1 MPRVTKKNGLLA
13 LWVTLVVF
21 ILLLGPW
28 PFSPGEPVSA
38 SPDRLKWSI
47 VDSPSAEGNVVVSPS
62 EINAFAFGS
71 EETFYAADIP
81 NSRIYKSTDGGFT
94 WEDKLTA
101 ALEAAGAN
109 LPGWDI
115 AVAPDDPDLIAVV
128 SDNRTAVY
136 ASDDGGENWDDAAV
150 PDLAGFLI
158 SDIALSPAYG
168 DGERDIA
175 IGTRLPNVN
184 ITGDVW
190 ARSIGIS
197 GWKEQELHMDVS
209 SIRFSFNYYEDKAV
223 VAIAG
228 DEDNTF
234 LCVGERITNENR
246 TYWYD
251 SIEIAD
257 SFGDSPSKD
266 EIIISDLALRWGDY
280 SEDAH
285 WTAYAGYYSTTDAD
299 DVYRVER
306 DGTVKRLDVKGG
318 GAVPIASIDYGGGR
332 LLAGEVL
339 AEERSAEALIRICSN
354 PGDYAPKW
362 EEPEKPPTGGAFSGR
377 ANAQVA
383 WGNDGGVAYCATSTN
398 YADNATA
405 WADVGLPD
413 GAWRGEAF
421 DESAFSRSEDS
432 DSGIWNQ
439 LSLIDTDMSLLSD
452 YAVSMDT
459 EGEEALYL
467 LYLASMG
474 AGFDSIWRSE
484 SEPLETLG
492 GTWERILCFDSETD
506 RILLRRAPGESGDGA
521 IFFAA
526 VGTEDARYSLDE
538 GETWQPVWDCPEVTD
553 LAVVSDELFYILDD
567 ELVNKCWW
575 NDEKWEGIWEWERD
589 VDTGLPQGYS
599 IATSGGDFVFVGEE
613 NGDGEG
619 RIAYSIDGALTFELT
634 EATPDPGNMEVVAD
648 EEFASN
654 RFIYAASSE
663 GKIYRWTI
671 GGSTSWSDLSPPHEG
686 FCGLAETRD
695 ALYGAYDSGVDR
707 TLVPHVETVRR
718 DDWDSLEAGLEQH
731 HVDFEPGTLRATINE
746 AIDLWAI
753 DGQHYDFS
761 EGKGC
766 LWVYSDIFALTTP
779 WPISPATG
787 ELMLC
792 DTCTCQ
798 ATRFCFR
805 WRELALTEKYE
816 LRIALDEGFAAITA
830 KVEDI
835 RPVDLH
841 APAWCPPQGSPRFT
855 CSHTYYWKLRACEST
870 EGERIHSR
878 WSPVMSFT
886 VKTCASVG
894 EMHVAPIL
902 VVPGNGSGGVSR
914 TPGFSWIGFPET
926 TEYEFVLAADADSSR
941 VIVREEVPSTAYQ
954 YRGKLDWGGTYL
966 WRVRALEPVPSEQ
979 ATGVFTVV
987 QESRP
992 AALQALSVPLWI
1004 WVVIGTLAL
1013 LIIAIIVLCLVKR

>member
-1 MPRVTKKNGLLA
+1 MPGVTRKNGLLG
-13 LWVTLVVF
+13 LWVGLALF
-21 ILLLGPW
+21 ILLLSLW
-28 PFSPGEPVSA
+28 PFSAGKLVSA
-38 SPDRLKWSI
+38 SPDRLKWSV

-62 EINAFAFGS
+62 EINSFAIGS
-71 EETFYAADIP
+71 DDETFYAVDIP
-81 NSRIYKSTDGGFT
+81 HSIIYKSTDGGFT
-94 WEDKLTA
+94 WKDKLTA
-101 ALEAAGAN
+101 ALEAAGAG
-109 LPGWDI
+109 LPVWDVT
-115 AVAPDDPDLIAVV
+115 VAPDDPDLVAVV

-136 ASDDGGENWDDAAV
+136 ASDDGGDSWVDANV
-150 PDLAGFLI
+150 PDLEGFLI
-158 SDIALSPAYG
+158 SDIAFSPGYG

-175 IGTRLPNVN
+175 IGTRLPGVN

-190 ARSIGIS
+190 ARSVGIS
-197 GWKEQELHMDVS
+197 GWKEQELHMDVT

-223 VAIAG
+223 VAIAS
-228 DEDNTF
+228 DEDNTY
-234 LCVGERITNENR
+234 LCVGERVTNENR

-257 SFGDSPSKD
+257 SAGHSPS
-266 EIIISDLALRWGDY
+266 ENQIIVSSLALRWEHY
-280 SEDAH
+280 SEYAD
-285 WTAYAGYYSTTDAD
+285 WIAYAGYYSTTDAD
-299 DVYRVER
+299 DVYRVEE

-318 GAVPIASIDYGGGR
+318 SAVPIASIDYGGGK

-339 AEERSAEALIRICSN
+339 AEERSAEALIHICSN

-377 ANAQVA
+377 ANAQVV
-383 WGNDGGVAYCATSTN
+383 WGGDGDMAYCATSTN

-405 WADVGLPD
+405 WADMSLPD

-421 DESAFSRSEDS
+421 DESAFSKSEHDDS
-432 DSGIWNQ
+432 RIWNQ
-439 LSLIDTDMSLLSD
+439 LSLIDTDMSSLSD

-459 EGEEALYL
+459 EDEETLYR
-467 LYLASMG
+467 LYLASVG
-474 AGFDSIWRSE
+474 AGFDSIWRSRR
-484 SEPLETLG
+484 ETLEKLG
-492 GTWERILCFDSETD
+492 STWERILCFDSEND
-506 RILLRRAPGESGDGA
+506 EIILRPTPEGSEEA

-538 GETWQPVWDCPEVTD
+538 GETWERVWDCPEVTD
-553 LAVVSDELFYILDD
+553 LAVVSNELLYILDD

-575 NDEKWEGIWEWERD
+575 DAEVWGGIWEWERD
-589 VDTGLPQGYS
+589 VDTGLPHGYS
-599 IATSGGDFVFVGEE
+599 IATRGGDFVFVGEE
-613 NGDGEG
+613 NKDGEG
-619 RIAYSIDGALTFELT
+619 RIAYSTDGGLAFELT
-634 EATPDPGNMEVVAD
+634 EATPDPGNMEVIPD

-663 GKIYRWTI
+663 GRIYRWTI
-671 GGSTSWSDLSPPHEG
+671 GGSTSWSDLNPPHEG
-686 FCGLAETRD
+686 FRGLAETGG

-707 TLVPHVETVRR
+707 TLVPHVETVGR
-718 DDWDSLEAGLEQH
+718 DDWDSLEAGLEQY
-731 HVDFEPGTLRATINE
+731 HVDFKPGTLRATSNE

-753 DGQHYDFS
+753 DDRHYDFS

-766 LWVYSDIFALTTP
+766 LWVYSDIFALATP
-779 WPISPATG
+779 WPLSPATG
-787 ELMLC
+787 ELMPC
-792 DTCTCQ
+792 DPCTCQ

-805 WRELALTEKYE
+805 WRELPLTEKYE
-816 LRIALDEGFAAITA
+816 LWISLDEEFTAITA

-841 APAWCPPQGSPRFT
+841 GPAWCPPPGSARFT
-855 CSHTYYWKLRACEST
+855 CSDAYYWKVRACEST

-886 VKTCASVG
+886 VKTCGSVG

-902 VVPGNGSGGVSR
+902 VVPGNGSRGVSR

-926 TEYEFVLAADADSSR
+926 TEYEFILAGDADVSR
-941 VIVREEVPSTAYQ
+941 VIAREEVPSTAYQ
-954 YRGKLDWGGTYL
+954 YGGKLDWGATYL
-966 WRVRALEPVPSEQ
+966 WQVRALEPVPSEQ

-987 QESRP
+987 QEPRP
-992 AALQALSVPLWI
+992 TALQAPSVPLWI

-1013 LIIAIIVLCLVKR
+1013 LIIAIVVLCLVKR